1 MTILFYIDLDG
12 LCKQYNMTLTLLAEE
27 SRVTR
32 ATLSRV
38 KATGSGTL
46 ETISKIATALKIDE
60 PAKLIKVMKG

>member
-1 MTILFYIDLDG
+1 MTIMFYIDLDE
-12 LCKQYNMTLTLLAEE
+12 LCKQRNKTLTLLAEE
-27 SRVTR
+27 SGVTR

>member
-1 MTILFYIDLDG
+1 MTIMFYIDLEN

-27 SRVTR
+27 SGVTR

-46 ETISKIATALKIDE
+46 ETISSIATALKIDE
-60 PAKLIKVMKG
+60 PEKIIKVMKG